1 MALSIEQ
8 IRYLAY
14 RAAWLCDRSAKDS
27 YAAAIACLSATSTAL
42 TCTHEAIQLFGG
54 YGFTAEYDV
63 ERYCRDARM
72 LKSLCCNINHV
83 KDAIADDVV
92 GNIR

>member
-1 MALSIEQ
+1 
-8 IRYLAY
+8 
-14 RAAWLCDRSAKDS
+14 
-27 YAAAIACLSATSTAL
+27 L